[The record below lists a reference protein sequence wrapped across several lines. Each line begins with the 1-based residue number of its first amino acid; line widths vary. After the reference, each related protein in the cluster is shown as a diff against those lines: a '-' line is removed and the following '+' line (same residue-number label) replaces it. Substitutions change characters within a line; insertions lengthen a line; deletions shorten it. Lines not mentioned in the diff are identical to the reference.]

1 MRGHI
6 RKRGST
12 YSIVVDIG
20 RDENGKRKQK
30 WYSGYKT
37 KKEAEKALADI
48 IAKIEKGEY
57 FEPANMTVAEYL
69 NYWLDTYPKNN
80 VAPSTYRRY
89 TEFAAHIKTHIG
101 GIMMPKLKP
110 AHIQS
115 FYSSLLE
122 KNLSKSTVLK
132 IHRMLHLALKH
143 AVNWQIIISN
153 PTDAVTPPRPDK
165 VEMRVWDVETAK
177 KFLDDIAET
186 PIYIPVLLALQ
197 TGMRAGEIC
206 GLKWENIDLPRG
218 FLMVKYALQRINGV
232 LTLKEPKTAKS
243 MRTIALMDYTVQALK
258 EHKRKQ
264 NKTKLLMGSAY
275 NDQDFVCAWDDGRP
289 YDPHYLGQKFTKLIK
304 LLGYPKIRFHDL
316 RHTHA
321 TMLLQQGINPKIVS
335 ERLGHSQISVTLDTY
350 SHVLPNIQKEAVSK
364 IEELFAK

>member
-20 RDENGKRKQK
+20 NDENGKRKQK

-57 FEPANMTVAEYL
+57 FEPEKMSLATYL
-69 NYWLDTYPKNN
+69 DYWLETYAKTN
-80 VAPSTYRRY
+80 VAPSTYKRY
-89 TEFAAHIKTHIG
+89 AEFAAHVKADIG
-101 GIMMPKLKP
+101 RIMLPKLKP

-115 FYSSLLE
+115 FYSVLLE
-122 KNLSKSTVLK
+122 RGLSKSTVLK
-132 IHRMLHLALKH
+132 VHRMLHLALKH

-165 VEMRVWDVETAK
+165 VEMHVWDVETAN
-177 KFLDDIAET
+177 KFLHDIGDT
-186 PIYIPVLLALQ
+186 SIYIPVLLALQ

-206 GLKWENIDLPRG
+206 GLKWEDVNLKQG
-218 FLMVKYALQRINGV
+218 TLTVKQTLQRINGV
-232 LTLKEPKTAKS
+232 LTVKDTKTAKS
-243 MRTIALMDYTVQALK
+243 KRTIALMDYTVQALK
-258 EHKRKQ
+258 EHKKKQ
-264 NKTKLLMGSAY
+264 NETKLMVGQTY
-275 NDQDFVCAWDDGRP
+275 KDQGFVCTWDDGRP
-289 YDPHYLGQKFTKLIK
+289 YDPHYVGEKFTELVYKLN
-304 LLGYPKIRFHDL
+304 YPQIRFHDL

-321 TMLLQQGINPKIVS
+321 TMLLQQGVNPKIVS
-335 ERLGHSQISVTLDTY
+335 ERLGHSQVSITLDTY
-350 SHVLPNIQKEAVSK
+350 SHVLPNMQKEAITK
-364 IEELFAK
+364 LDELFIK